1 MTASKRVYEP
11 VAAALAA
18 VYRQAVEM
26 YAEGREEEA
35 RTLYQAVTG
44 LTGEVKS
51 AFWQDNIR
59 FSGDKFS
66 DAVFDMPYVY
76 GTWHGGPSYSSGGDF
91 MDNMERW
98 DDLDA
103 AKESLR
109 YREGGRDDFT
119 YVTETGMV
127 DRDRS
132 GWFDTPAVTRES
144 WIDLF
149 WVSAGGVEL
158 IIADEPYKRLYFGP
172 RGGVRE
178 KSF

>member
-26 YAEGREEEA
+26 HAEGREDEA
-35 RTLYQAVTG
+35 ETLYQAVTG
-44 LTGEVKS
+44 LTGDVKS
-51 AFWQDNIR
+51 AFWQDNIH
-59 FSGDKFS
+59 FSGDKFM
-66 DAVFDMPYVY
+66 DAVYNMPYVY
-76 GTWHGGPSYSSGGDF
+76 GTWYGGPSYSSGGDF

-109 YREGGRDDFT
+109 YREGGHDDYT
-119 YVTETGMV
+119 YVTETGMI
-127 DRDRS
+127 DKDRS
-132 GWFDTPAVTRES
+132 GWFGSPAVTRES
-144 WIDLF
+144 YIDLF
-149 WVSAGGVEL
+149 WVYYDRTAWKVS
-158 IIADEPYKRLYFGP
+158 DEPYKRLVFGP

-178 KSF
+178 ESF